1 MQDEGSGTATRVAPA
16 AHDRGGKRAS
26 GAGGGFGTPRT
37 DTRSRAQ
44 KVALELFAE
53 QGYEKT
59 SLREIAERLGVTK
72 AALYYHFKSKED
84 IVHSFT
90 DDYFEE
96 IDHLLDWAKDQ
107 PQTEETQ
114 REILDRYVGI
124 VLAGSEVFHFLE
136 QNRAAVQGME
146 AGKER
151 FARFRDRLDALVDL
165 LAGPDASLR
174 SRVRA
179 TTAVLSMGATCLLY
193 LHQVDDPDKLRAIVL
208 EIAADLIH

>member
-1 MQDEGSGTATRVAPA
+1 MD
-16 AHDRGGKRAS
+16 
-26 GAGGGFGTPRT
+26 GGGSAPRR
-37 DTRSRAQ
+37 DTRAQVQ

-90 DDYFEE
+90 DDYFAEV
-96 IDHLLDWAKDQ
+96 DNLLDWAKDQ
-107 PQTEETQ
+107 PRGEETQ

-124 VLAGSEVFHFLE
+124 VLGGSEVFRFLE

-151 FARFRDRLDALVDL
+151 FARFRGRLDALVDL
-165 LAGPDASLR
+165 LAGPDAPLR
-174 SRVRA
+174 DRVRA
-179 TTAVLSMGATCLLY
+179 AAALISVGAAGHVY
-193 LHQVDDPDKLRAIVL
+193 LQQVDDPDKLRAIVL
-208 EIAADLIH
+208 EMATDLIH

>member
-1 MQDEGSGTATRVAPA
+1 MQDEGTGTRLAPMA
-16 AHDRGGKRAS
+16 EERGRRAS
-26 GAGGGFGTPRT
+26 GGPGTPRT

-96 IDHLLDWAKDQ
+96 IDRLLDWAKAQ
-107 PQTEETQ
+107 PQTEETR
-114 REILDRYVGI
+114 REILDRYVSI

-165 LAGPDASLR
+165 LAGPGATLR
-174 SRVRA
+174 GRVRA

-193 LHQVDDPDKLRAIVL
+193 LQQVDDPDKLRAIVL
-208 EIAADLIH
+208 EIATDLIH

>member
-1 MQDEGSGTATRVAPA
+1 MDDTAPA
-16 AHDRGGKRAS
+16 
-26 GAGGGFGTPRT
+26 PRT
-37 DTRSRAQ
+37 DTRSRVQ

-90 DDYFEE
+90 DDYFTE
-96 IDHLLDWAKDQ
+96 IDALLDWARDQ
-107 PQTEETQ
+107 PRGQQT
-114 REILDRYVGI
+114 RLAVLDRYVGV
-124 VLAGSEVFHFLE
+124 VLSGNEVFRFLE

-151 FARFRDRLDALVDL
+151 FARFRDRLDGLVEV
-165 LAGPDASLR
+165 LAGPDAALR
-174 SRVRA
+174 DRVRA
-179 TTAVLSMGATCLLY
+179 TTAVLSVGATCIFY
-193 LHQVDDPDKLRAIVL
+193 LQEVEDRDKLRAIVL
-208 EIAADLIH
+208 EMATDLIS

>member
-1 MQDEGSGTATRVAPA
+1 MNHTAPA
-16 AHDRGGKRAS
+16 
-26 GAGGGFGTPRT
+26 PRT

-90 DDYFEE
+90 DDYFTE
-96 IDHLLDWAKDQ
+96 IDALLAWAKDQ
-107 PQTEETQ
+107 PRGDET
-114 REILDRYVGI
+114 RHAILDRYVGT
-124 VLAGSEVFHFLE
+124 VLAGSEVFRFLE
-136 QNRAAVQGME
+136 QNRASVQGME

-151 FARFRDRLDALVDL
+151 FARFRDRLDMLVDL
-165 LAGPDASLR
+165 LAGPGAPLR
-174 SRVRA
+174 ERVRA
-179 TTAVLSMGATCLLY
+179 TTAVLAVGATCMFY
-193 LHQVDDPDKLRAIVL
+193 LQQVDDRDKLRAIVL
-208 EIAADLIH
+208 EIATDLIQ

>member
-1 MQDEGSGTATRVAPA
+1 MHGTAATAP
-16 AHDRGGKRAS
+16 
-26 GAGGGFGTPRT
+26 TPRT

-90 DDYFEE
+90 DDYFAEL
-96 IDHLLDWAKDQ
+96 DALLDWAKNQ
-107 PQTEETQ
+107 PRGEENR
-114 REILDRYVGI
+114 REILDRYVSI
-124 VLAGSEVFHFLE
+124 VLASNEVFRFLE
-136 QNRAAVQGME
+136 QNRASVQSME

-151 FARFRDRLDALVDL
+151 FAGVRVRLDALVDVL
-165 LAGPDASLR
+165 VGAEAPLR
-174 SRVRA
+174 DRVRA
-179 TTAVLSMGATCLLY
+179 TTAIMSVGATCIFFVQ
-193 LHQVDDPDKLRAIVL
+193 QVDDREKLRAIVL
-208 EIAADLIH
+208 EMADDLIG

>member
-1 MQDEGSGTATRVAPA
+1 MHDQGHAEGTRAATA
-16 AHDRGGKRAS
+16 
-26 GAGGGFGTPRT
+26 PRT

-84 IVHSFT
+84 IVLSFT

-96 IDHLLDWAKDQ
+96 IDRLLEWAKEQ
-107 PQTEETQ
+107 PQTERT
-114 REILDRYVGI
+114 RHEILDRYVGI

-151 FARFRDRLDALVDL
+151 FARFRGRLDTLVEL

-208 EIAADLIH
+208 EIATDLIH